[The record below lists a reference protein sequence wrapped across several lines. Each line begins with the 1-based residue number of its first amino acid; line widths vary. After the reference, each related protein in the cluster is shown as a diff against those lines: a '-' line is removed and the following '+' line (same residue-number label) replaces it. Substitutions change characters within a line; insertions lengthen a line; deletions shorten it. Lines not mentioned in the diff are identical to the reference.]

1 MDDLRGSDGRTD
13 EKVQED
19 DVCIRLE
26 LPDAVDE
33 VQDHFTLGGDDE
45 TDGVG
50 DIDFGLNN
58 GTRLTNDARM

>member
-26 LPDAVDE
+26 LPDAMDE
-33 VQDHFTLGGDDE
+33 VRDHFALSGDDE

-50 DIDFGLNN
+50 DINCGLNI
-58 GTRLTNDARM
+58 

>member
-26 LPDAVDE
+26 LPDAMDE

-50 DIDFGLNN
+50 DINCGLNI
-58 GTRLTNDARM
+58 